1 MPAHRPARRARR
13 FAAALI
19 LVTAGLAAA
28 APPVLA
34 SPARPAAARPHR
46 HHQPLRFITSPQA
59 PKLAAGVLQA
69 CATPSRPGQMHCQAL
84 VNTNRVGTRLAYPHA
99 AATTAGT
106 PQSNFPGDPPA
117 ILQSVY
123 GVAAAAASGG
133 NGVTV
138 AIVDAYQNDKIAG
151 DLAYYRYEA
160 GLPACSDSSGL
171 GTGPGC
177 LTVVDQTGGTT
188 PPGIDPNG
196 GWEAEEALDTE
207 MVATFCPNCHILL
220 VEANSA
226 SITDL
231 TAAEN
236 TAVAMGAAA
245 VSNSWGSGSE
255 FIGENAFDG
264 AFNHPGVAIT
274 VAAGDSGYGTQYP
287 AASPYVTAVGGNR
300 LSYVTPPPP
309 GGTWYQDV
317 WKGTGSGCS
326 VLEPAPPWQQS
337 AGSPFGGCLNR
348 TEDDVS
354 ATGDPG
360 MGEMIWDTYYTPGL
374 NVGWNDM
381 GGTSMSTA
389 IIAAIYALA
398 GQGAPGTY
406 PASYP
411 YQQASGLHDVTTGSA
426 NGTCETSRAYLCN
439 PETGYDGPSGLG
451 SPDGIGPF
459 TESLTG
465 NVVTLEDPG
474 TADYQVGSPVS
485 LQIAGHDSGGQTLA
499 YSATGLPAGLS
510 ISASGLISGTPTA
523 AGTSTV
529 TVAGTDASPASGSV
543 MFTLVAVPSLR
554 ASFHPV
560 AGPVHFGV
568 SGICLDDAANGTADG
583 TAIDVL
589 KCDGLTQQNWTY
601 LPGGSPGGAGTLA
614 IHSKCLDATGTADLS
629 VAVLSTCDGSAGQQW
644 LLAGSGEVFN
654 PASGLCLAG
663 PASGAGGTQVWI
675 TGCAPAASQSW
686 TLPASPV
693 PSGIAG
699 KCLDD
704 YGNKTTNGNKIQIY
718 SCDGKAQQKWV
729 LSPGGTLRVHG
740 KCLDVYNSSRLI
752 GAKAV
757 LWSCTSGKASQQW
770 LVGPGGE
777 LINAHS
783 GDCLADPGD
792 KAANSTALKLG
803 ACYGRA
809 GEIWA
814 VT

>member
-1 MPAHRPARRARR
+1 MHAHRPARR

-19 LVTAGLAAA
+19 LATAGLAAA

-46 HHQPLRFITSPQA
+46 HHQPLRFITAPQA
-59 PKLAAGVLQA
+59 PHLPKGVRQLCRLPQ
-69 CATPSRPGQMHCQAL
+69 RPGQMQCQVVVNPGVRASGSTGTRSAAAL
-84 VNTNRVGTRLAYPHA
+84 VN
-99 AATTAGT
+99 
-106 PQSNFPGDPPA
+106 FPGFPPG
-117 ILQSVY
+117 LMQGVY
-123 GVAAAAASGG
+123 GVAQEAAAAGSGE
-133 NGVTV
+133 TV
-138 AIVDAYQNDKIAG
+138 AIVDAYDDPTAAY
-151 DLAYYRYEA
+151 DLVQFRAAA
-160 GLPACSDSSGL
+160 GLPPCSDSSGT
-171 GTGPGC
+171 GTTDGC
-177 LTVVDQTGGTT
+177 LTQLNQTGGAALPMPDIT
-188 PPGIDPNG
+188 G
-196 GWEAEEALDTE
+196 GWEAEESLDLD
-207 MVATFCPNCHILL
+207 MVSTMCPHCHLLL

-226 SITDL
+226 DISDL
-231 TAAEN
+231 AVAEN
-236 TAVAMGAAA
+236 TAVALGAVAIT
-245 VSNSWGSGSE
+245 NSWGSGSE
-255 FIGENAFDG
+255 FIGEQSFDS

-274 VAAGDSGYGTQYP
+274 AAAGDGGYGTQYP
-287 AASPYVTAVGGNR
+287 AVSPYVTAVGGTSLN
-300 LSYVTPPPP
+300 
-309 GGTWYQDV
+309 GTSGPTIIWTQNS
-317 WKGTGSGCS
+317 WKGSGSGCS
-326 VLEPAPPWQQS
+326 VLEPEPSWQQT
-337 AGSPFGGCLNR
+337 AGSPLTGCLNR
-348 TEDDVS
+348 TQNDV
-354 ATGDPG
+354 AADGDPG
-360 MGEMIWDTYYTPGL
+360 SPVGVYDTSPYQSGL
-374 NVGWNDM
+374 NTGWNQL
-381 GGTSMSTA
+381 GGTSEAAA
-389 IIAAIYALA
+389 IIAAIYAL
-398 GQGAPGTY
+398 GAPAEPGTY

-411 YQQASGLHDVTTGSA
+411 YQQPGALHDITMGSA
-426 NGTCETSRAYLCN
+426 SGTCETNRAYLCH
-439 PETGYDGPSGLG
+439 PETGYDGLTGWGTPN
-451 SPDGIGPF
+451 GIGPF

-474 TADYQVGSPVS
+474 TADYRVGSPVS
-485 LQIAGHDSGGQTLA
+485 LQIAGHDSGGQALA
-499 YSATGLPAGLS
+499 YSAAGLPAGLS
-510 ISASGLISGTPTA
+510 ISSSGLISGSPTA
-523 AGTSTV
+523 AGTATV
-529 TVAGTDASPASGSV
+529 TVTGTDATSASGSV
-543 MFTLVAVPSLR
+543 SFTLVAVPSLR

-583 TAIDVL
+583 TKIDVL
-589 KCDGLTQQNWTY
+589 KCDGLTQQKWTY
-601 LPGGSPGGAGTLA
+601 LPGGSPGGAGTLT
-614 IHSKCLDATGTADLS
+614 IHSRCLDATGTADLS
-629 VAVLSTCDGSAGQQW
+629 GAVLSTCDGSAGQQW

-704 YGNKTTNGNKIQIY
+704 YGNKTANGNKIQIY

-740 KCLDVYNSSRLI
+740 KCLDVYNSGTLI

-777 LINAHS
+777 LINARS

-792 KAANSTALKLG
+792 KTANSTALKLG

-814 VT
+814 AT